1 LDTSVYKPFEKRAL
15 FTPLSLADKIAG
27 QKNKGSSE
35 KKMGIAI
42 HGILSENG
50 YPGKQLM
57 N

>member
-1 LDTSVYKPFEKRAL
+1 LDTSVYEPFEKRAL
-15 FTPLSLADKIAG
+15 FTLLSLADKITG